1 MCTKETHTAKN
12 DSALIV
18 PSNRFTFAV
27 LTNRYSLVCA
37 CLYCTDHS
45 LSNHAATNNKLYQGA
60 YAALQLFP
68 NLQTNHGWKKLICL
82 GAGIHT
88 NNMTEKIQSS
98 PQSKSPEVSPFLL
111 TPANTLL
118 VQASN
123 DGFRRFYNDQDLISV
138 VTVAKVQGGNH
149 AGVAYYGP
157 QTFPIRDGQRDI
169 SLETQ
174 QDLTAVAIAE
184 FLRNRQ

>member
-1 MCTKETHTAKN
+1 M
-12 DSALIV
+12 
-18 PSNRFTFAV
+18 
-27 LTNRYSLVCA
+27 
-37 CLYCTDHS
+37 
-45 LSNHAATNNKLYQGA
+45 
-60 YAALQLFP
+60 QLFP
-68 NLQTNHGWKKLICL
+68 ALHTNHGWKKLICL

-88 NNMTEKIQSS
+88 NNKKEKNEAETIQSS
-98 PQSKSPEVSPFLL
+98 SQTENSALTGNLL
-111 TPANTLL
+111 TPSNTLL

-157 QTFPIRDGQRDI
+157 QTFPVQDGERNI

-184 FLRNRQ
+184 FLHNM